1 MKIPSGL
8 YYIPDAP
15 KQHGTLMIEITKD
28 RQVRIVNPASKW
40 WRDRVFATVEEFHE
54 VFMKETI
61 FTDKERLVH
70 QMGQF
75 QNYYGKLFYYSGER
89 LGWRYIKGVGQ

>member
-1 MKIPSGL
+1 MKIPAGH

-15 KQHGTLMIEITKD
+15 KQHGYLLIEVTKD
-28 RQVRIVNPASKW
+28 EQVKIVSPASKW
-40 WRDRVFATVEEFHE
+40 WRDKVFATVEEFRE
-54 VFMKETI
+54 VYMKETI
-61 FTDKERLVH
+61 FTDRERLVH

-89 LGWRYIKGVGQ
+89 LGWRYIKGVR

>member
-1 MKIPSGL
+1 MSVPAGH

-15 KQHGTLMIEITKD
+15 KQHGDLWLEVTKD
-28 RQVRIVNPASKW
+28 QQVKIKSPAAKW
-40 WRDRVFATVEEFHE
+40 WRDRVFETVEEFRE

-61 FTDKERLVH
+61 FTDRERLVH

-75 QNYYGKLFYYSGER
+75 QNYYGKLFYYSGEH
-89 LGWRYIKGVGQ
+89 LGWRYIKGVKE